1 MSSLFNTKAIALAVG
16 AATLALAGCDQAT
29 PPRAMPNTPH
39 AAVAQASATGASATA
54 QAPTMQKRHRAI
66 KACMANGLSEA
77 TCAQV
82 YHDMMAGRP
91 PQGAAT
97 LPNARRSMARASA
110 AATRCP
116 LRAAPV
122 ACSCRWW
129 RARRW
134 ARSAVICCR
143 KSGPEG
149 AYVPPTDWL
158 KNRPSISAR
167 RRTGGGRGGRWCQ
180 EHQRLCAS
188 AGQLQ
193 HQCAESG
200 GRGCK
205 DCAVRRTRRR
215 QAASRRHRSRSQ
227 GSAYS
232 PQAPAANAP
241 RYGSGNYAYKAP
253 QTSRPGRAIWASAL
267 NQTNHRSPA
276 ARSRVRLHDGYSH
289 LRM

>member
-54 QAPTMQKRHRAI
+54 QAPTMQNGTEAI

-97 LPNARRSMARASA
+97 FAECEAKYGAGQCGGNPVPTASGTGSVFLPLVAGA
-110 AATRCP
+110 ALGA
-116 LRAAPV
+116 LGGYLLSKNLAP
-122 ACSCRWW
+122 
-129 RARRW
+129 
-134 ARSAVICCR
+134 
-143 KSGPEG
+143 KG

-158 KNRPSISAR
+158 KNRPSISAPQNPVAGAAA
-167 RRTGGGRGGRWCQ
+167 GGARSTSAYAQAPGNYNTNVPKVAGVDAKTAQFGTPGG
-180 EHQRLCAS
+180 AKS
-188 AGQLQ
+188 SVAPPP
-193 HQCAESG
+193 
-200 GRGCK
+200 
-205 DCAVRRTRRR
+205 V
-215 QAASRRHRSRSQ
+215 SQ
-227 GSAYS
+227 PGSAYR
-232 PQAPAANAP
+232 PQAPAANVP

-253 QTSRPGRAIWASAL
+253 QTSRPG
-267 NQTNHRSPA
+267 
-276 ARSRVRLHDGYSH
+276 ARSLGRR
-289 LRM
+289 R